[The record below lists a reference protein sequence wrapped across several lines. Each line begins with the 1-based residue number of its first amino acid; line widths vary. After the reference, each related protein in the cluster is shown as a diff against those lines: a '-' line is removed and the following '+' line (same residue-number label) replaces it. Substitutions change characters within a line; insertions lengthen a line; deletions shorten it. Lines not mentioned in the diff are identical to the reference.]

1 MSICTVDGYRINSVK
16 VNAAV
21 AEKSPMPRPS
31 HPPSHAVTVMT
42 NIFKICM
49 DTYTYSDTVGNI
61 QKTRCQAVINPK
73 HEGKGRS
80 IHIKLTVSQKT
91 LKWDHCQ
98 FVNVVS
104 LVKRNHNLKLEAKK
118 SI

>member
-1 MSICTVDGYRINSVK
+1 MHGYI
-16 VNAAV
+16 
-21 AEKSPMPRPS
+21 
-31 HPPSHAVTVMT
+31 H
-42 NIFKICM
+42 
-49 DTYTYSDTVGNI
+49 TYSDTVGNI
-61 QKTRCQAVINPK
+61 QKTRCQAVIHPK